1 MARTLTPGK
10 PYLPILALVCTSQ
23 ALAQLGA
30 YAIPA
35 LLPTFITEWGLSNT
49 QAGWIGGGFFL
60 AYVVTV
66 PVLVALTD
74 RIDPKQ
80 IYLLGVTTI
89 ALAGLGYAWLADGF
103 WSAFFFRALWG
114 VGWAGT
120 YMPGLKALSDLIE
133 GREQSRAVAVH
144 AASVGISSSVSFIL
158 SGTIAE
164 VVGWR
169 WAVAMGR
176 LRRSNVPC
184 ADGFISA
191 GATT

>member
-1 MARTLTPGK
+1 MGPVQYPSWLDRR
-10 PYLPILALVCTSQ
+10 
-23 ALAQLGA
+23 
-30 YAIPA
+30 
-35 LLPTFITEWGLSNT
+35 
-49 QAGWIGGGFFL
+49 GFYL

-103 WSAFFFRALWG
+103 WSALFFRVLWG